1 MPPYA
6 AQQTRNILIIGSTGV
21 IGTYITRA
29 IVDARENFERICVL
43 TTEKTLVEKVQDI
56 AALEAWGVEIF
67 TARLESERAVKRA
80 YEGIDTVVSCVG
92 RAGIEKQ
99 INLITWAEQAGVRR
113 FFTSEYGTDIE
124 YWPESAQEPPHQLK
138 LKVRAHMKTMKR
150 IEHTY
155 LVTGPYSDLY
165 FGTMKARPELGEF
178 DVKAK
183 KAVLLG
189 DGNGPV
195 SFTAMA
201 DVGKFVVAALV
212 NTNASRNATLIVHS
226 FTATP
231 HEILAEYEAQTGTK
245 WEKSYTSVERLREIE
260 KEEYQVYSALAT
272 VVTLRRIWTEGGTL
286 YKYYDETILGHIET
300 ETLESQV
307 AANIRKQE
315 DGEGNFPS
323 LLRKLSLF

>member
-1 MPPYA
+1 
-6 AQQTRNILIIGSTGV
+6 
-21 IGTYITRA
+21 
-29 IVDARENFERICVL
+29 
-43 TTEKTLVEKVQDI
+43 
-56 AALEAWGVEIF
+56 
-67 TARLESERAVKRA
+67 VKKA

-92 RAGIEKQ
+92 RGGIEKQ
-99 INLITWAEQAGVRR
+99 INLITWAEQVGVRR

-124 YWPESAQEPPHQLK
+124 YWPESAHEPPHQLK
-138 LKVRAHMKTMKR
+138 LKVRAHMKTMKKL
-150 IEHTY
+150 EHTY

-165 FGTMKARPELGEF
+165 FGTMKARPELGQF
-178 DVKAK
+178 DVKEK

-189 DGNGPV
+189 DGEGPV

-201 DVGKFVVAALV
+201 DVGKFVVAALI
-212 NTNASRNATLIVHS
+212 NTTASRNTTLVVHS

-231 HEILAEYEAQTGTK
+231 HEILAEYEKQTGCT
-245 WEKSYTSVERLREIE
+245 WEKSYTPAERLKQIE

-286 YKYYDETILGHIET
+286 YKFYDDTILGQIDS

-315 DGEGNFPS
+315 EGEGDFPS
-323 LLRKLSLF
+323 LMRKLTLN

>member
-1 MPPYA
+1 MPPYV

-43 TTEKTLVEKVQDI
+43 TSEKTLVQKVQDI

-67 TARLESERAVKRA
+67 TGRLESESAFKRA
-80 YEGIDTVVSCVG
+80 CDGIDTIVSCVG
-92 RAGIEKQ
+92 RGGIEKQ

-124 YWPESAQEPPHQLK
+124 YWPESAKEPPHQLK
-138 LKVRAHMKTMKR
+138 LKVRAHMKTMKK

-165 FGTMKARPELGEF
+165 FGPMKARPEIGEF

-189 DGNGPV
+189 DGDGPV

-201 DVGKFVVAALV
+201 DVGKFVVAALI
-212 NTNASRNATLIVHS
+212 NTSASRNTTLIVHS

-231 HEILAEYEAQTGTK
+231 HQILAEYEKQTKGT
-245 WEKSYTSVERLREIE
+245 WEKSYTSLERLKEIE

-286 YKYYDETILGHIET
+286 YKYYDETILGQIET

-307 AANIRKQE
+307 AANVKKQE
-315 DGEGNFPS
+315 EGEGNFPS
-323 LLRKLSLF
+323 LLRKLSLT